1 MDSVRD
7 RIEAEEIKADRE
19 ALDSVNR
26 ILSAPTWNV
35 GMLEDICAIVR
46 GTGRSEVATDED

>member
-26 ILSAPTWNV
+26 ILSSPTWNV
-35 GMLEDICAIVR
+35 GMLEDICGIVR